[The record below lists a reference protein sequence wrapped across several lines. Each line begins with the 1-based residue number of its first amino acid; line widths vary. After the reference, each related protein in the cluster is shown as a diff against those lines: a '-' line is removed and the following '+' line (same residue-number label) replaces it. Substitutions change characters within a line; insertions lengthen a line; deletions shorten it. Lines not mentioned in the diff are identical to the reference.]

1 MGYTTMHTD
10 PPARAPREEPAK
22 AARNAPP
29 LRMLPLAWLV
39 AGLLIGSAAHAID
52 FGPFSLTGFAKAEAQ
67 RVSDYCEDCAVN
79 PNENKQRY
87 WADPLVYGRSY
98 GADTVHV
105 TLFQPWLGV
114 KFDLPGGFKISGLL
128 SQRWRDGK
136 EDIPGFWYEKNV
148 ALSHEDY
155 GSLRIGAMTT
165 RTWSVAD
172 YPYGTN
178 LNVADP
184 WASAGAGYGLLT
196 GAVRYTSRMLDVL
209 EGDLVLEAT
218 YDGGKSGWEQNKPRF
233 WEFYAQFHSGDLV
246 VDAMYQDA
254 RNGTPSAWSHGPFS
268 GPTPFPEED
277 SKVGS
282 SGQSIAMVMARYQI
296 DSRFE
301 VSGGLRANRWSG
313 AYAAITKSTPGEPDQ
328 WNNMFNVDWGCKTA
342 QPARCDIDNPGYAA
356 RSIDG
361 LLGLRY
367 RMGKWI
373 ASTGMVYLGEASTDN
388 PSERGQSNSATI
400 NTVGLNY
407 DFGNGLQ
414 LYGFG
419 GMVRYKQLGLSP
431 MSSPGNAAF
440 TNIDSRVT
448 KTGNWV
454 GAGAVFVF

>member
-1 MGYTTMHTD
+1 
-10 PPARAPREEPAK
+10 
-22 AARNAPP
+22 
-29 LRMLPLAWLV
+29 
-39 AGLLIGSAAHAID
+39 
-52 FGPFSLTGFAKAEAQ
+52 
-67 RVSDYCEDCAVN
+67 
-79 PNENKQRY
+79 
-87 WADPLVYGRSY
+87 
-98 GADTVHV
+98 
-105 TLFQPWLGV
+105 
-114 KFDLPGGFKISGLL
+114 
-128 SQRWRDGK
+128 
-136 EDIPGFWYEKNV
+136 
-148 ALSHEDY
+148 
-155 GSLRIGAMTT
+155 
-165 RTWSVAD
+165 
-172 YPYGTN
+172 
-178 LNVADP
+178 
-184 WASAGAGYGLLT
+184 
-196 GAVRYTSRMLDVL
+196 
-209 EGDLVLEAT
+209 
-218 YDGGKSGWEQNKPRF
+218 
-233 WEFYAQFHSGDLV
+233 
-246 VDAMYQDA
+246 
-254 RNGTPSAWSHGPFS
+254 
-268 GPTPFPEED
+268 
-277 SKVGS
+277 
-282 SGQSIAMVMARYQI
+282 MVMARYQI